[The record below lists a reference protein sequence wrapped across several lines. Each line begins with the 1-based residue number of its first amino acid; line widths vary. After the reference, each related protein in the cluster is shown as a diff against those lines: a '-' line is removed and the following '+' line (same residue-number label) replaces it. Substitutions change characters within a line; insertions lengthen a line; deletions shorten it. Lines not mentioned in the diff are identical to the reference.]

1 MDSNYAET
9 GLMSRLPPRSEGSSS
24 NAIAGSIQA
33 IAPGVTGQICAGK
46 VLGNVDG
53 SALQTCRYGLAPGFT
68 QVVEEVSA
76 IRCALS
82 KKSLYCWQRTEKR
95 LFNP

>member
-46 VLGNVDG
+46 VLGNVDR

-68 QVVEEVSA
+68 GIGRGIGDQVCTLEEITVLLA
-76 IRCALS
+76 KDGKAAL
-82 KKSLYCWQRTEKR
+82 
-95 LFNP
+95 